1 MFISLK
7 LVLSFMNICSFYK
20 QRVSVTL
27 QSVQAVTIGS
37 QDVVMAEDASS
48 RLGVLLGF
56 SSISLHNLLPA
67 TGDGFRFK
75 VLCFLLNGLPIVCS
89 ATFRCGP
96 FI

>member
-1 MFISLK
+1 
-7 LVLSFMNICSFYK
+7 
-20 QRVSVTL
+20 
-27 QSVQAVTIGS
+27 
-37 QDVVMAEDASS
+37 
-48 RLGVLLGF
+48 
-56 SSISLHNLLPA
+56 LHNLLPA